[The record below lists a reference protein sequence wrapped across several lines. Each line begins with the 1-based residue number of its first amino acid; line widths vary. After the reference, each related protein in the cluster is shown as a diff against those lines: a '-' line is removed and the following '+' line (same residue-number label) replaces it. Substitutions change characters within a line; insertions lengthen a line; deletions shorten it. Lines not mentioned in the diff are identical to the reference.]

1 MDAPQA
7 GPAGGPKKQHR
18 LGQIFEWLTLSQ
30 AISKAEER
38 ERAHARERELVRA
51 AGAAVHTADRLPDP
65 PDVTAPGPLLPV
77 VAPREAAVWTLRAR
91 YGDTEE
97 ADPETLVGHA
107 KGDVDD
113 PTRLPESLADSLAED
128 SSRFAQRPPSEQ
140 LEVAQQLR
148 AWVRSARDEL
158 DSTLFASTA
167 LRARRAR
174 RLGPALLAAGMVVG
188 GSGFLVSKLLESENL
203 VEGKPWRT
211 SSTYAECFPANKSC
225 AGARTE
231 IFFHTHEQENPW
243 FEVDLLQVERIR
255 VIEIKNRTDYGQER
269 AVPLVVEL
277 STDGKS
283 YWRVAQRNTSFTEW
297 RVELEPREAR
307 FVRLRVPRRS
317 ILHLERVVV
326 RR

>member
-1 MDAPQA
+1 KKRTLRIWCSSYRCSSIPRETARRGTRHFPIVSRPARLLDAPAPLALELAVRKGRRAGGLRTSVRPKSSPVGGTPVSACAPMDAPQA

-51 AGAAVHTADRLPDP
+51 AGAAVHTADRLLDP
-65 PDVTAPGPLLPV
+65 PDVTAREPLLAFV
-77 VAPREAAVWTLRAR
+77 LLREAAFWTLRAR

-167 LRARRAR
+167 
-174 RLGPALLAAGMVVG
+174 
-188 GSGFLVSKLLESENL
+188 
-203 VEGKPWRT
+203 
-211 SSTYAECFPANKSC
+211 
-225 AGARTE
+225 
-231 IFFHTHEQENPW
+231 
-243 FEVDLLQVERIR
+243 
-255 VIEIKNRTDYGQER
+255 
-269 AVPLVVEL
+269 
-277 STDGKS
+277 
-283 YWRVAQRNTSFTEW
+283 
-297 RVELEPREAR
+297 
-307 FVRLRVPRRS
+307 
-317 ILHLERVVV
+317 
-326 RR
+326 